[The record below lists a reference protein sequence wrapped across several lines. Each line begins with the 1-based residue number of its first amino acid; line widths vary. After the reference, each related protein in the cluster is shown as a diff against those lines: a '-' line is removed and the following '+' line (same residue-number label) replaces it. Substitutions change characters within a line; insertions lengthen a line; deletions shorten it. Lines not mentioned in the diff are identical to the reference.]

1 MVKQLQA
8 NTKLFRGQMKKAG
21 FKIMGHDDC
30 PIAPVW
36 LGDARIATE
45 MSERLMK

>member
-1 MVKQLQA
+1 MLEMV
-8 NTKLFRGQMKKAG
+8 LFRTEMKTAG
-21 FKIMGHDDC
+21 FKILGHDDC

-45 MSERLMK
+45 MSEKLMN